1 MVVVYKKV
9 TLNNFISLIKLKY
22 LFKMIKYIKL
32 YIKNIYINKVLI
44 YKTFHNKVL
53 RTLNQNK

>member
-22 LFKMIKYIKL
+22 LFKMFKYIKL
-32 YIKNIYINKVLI
+32 YIKKLTKRVTFKRRVALNNK
-44 YKTFHNKVL
+44 
-53 RTLNQNK
+53 